1 MLPVKMNKELDEF
14 LSNEKNR
21 KLVYEKLSSK
31 MRLLVDP
38 ERYATEAIVVIE
50 DQLTRVKSPKR
61 KAKLE
66 NKLSQWKKTIE
77 VLNEEKEDGRE

>member
-1 MLPVKMNKELDEF
+1 MNKELDEF